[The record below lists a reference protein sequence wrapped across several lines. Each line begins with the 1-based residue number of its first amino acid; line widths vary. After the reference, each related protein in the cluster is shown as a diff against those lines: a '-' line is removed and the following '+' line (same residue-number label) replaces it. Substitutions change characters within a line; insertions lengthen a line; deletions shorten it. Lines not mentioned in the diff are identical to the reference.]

1 MSQEP
6 NDRKAIGMDMGKSD
20 YVESQLDPT
29 DVNPHVSFADVEDF
43 EDRVMLERHV
53 RHDRHDRTHVD
64 LMQEDYTPEEVARL
78 VGTSLDVVMHA
89 IYQGELKANRQGN
102 QVICIEH
109 KDVAHWLRERHG
121 V

>member
-1 MSQEP
+1 
-6 NDRKAIGMDMGKSD
+6 
-20 YVESQLDPT
+20 
-29 DVNPHVSFADVEDF
+29 
-43 EDRVMLERHV
+43 
-53 RHDRHDRTHVD
+53 
-64 LMQEDYTPEEVARL
+64 MQEDYTPEEVARL

-109 KDVAHWLRERHG
+109 KDVAHWLRMRGG